1 MIYMIIFLQGLLSA
15 AVASW
20 SVSYDPKGMCVFEG
34 SSVDFSCLFDY
45 PDYLKLTVTKW
56 FRPGKNQKQ
65 DGSQQGITVYH
76 SNIALIS
83 WPYKGRTAYAN
94 QNKNCSL
101 RLRNVSKRDIGRY
114 FFRIET
120 NDYYEKFTGS
130 GGIQLKV
137 AVLPLRVIVKTQ
149 KASEQID
156 EGDSVTLTCSAENC
170 TPTEESFLW
179 FKNHLLLPQAT
190 GNELRISSVSHSDA
204 GNYSCGLKNTNTT
217 LSAQTLLDVRY
228 RPKDVEISVSSSEE
242 IQEGNPLTLTCK
254 SKANPAVTH
263 YSWFKITDANMSS
276 VGSGSELTIRSAS
289 LQDAGLYFCTATN
302 HIGTQKS
309 TVKALKVASDR
320 HFLLSASAVFL
331 FVMAMLL
338 VLFVLFVRKKQFTSQ
353 KQTAEQMPAV
363 TEVIYENLRKTSES
377 ETNTST
383 VIYADLKLPPSNSD
397 RPCCNSQECD
407 SVIYSLIITT
417 TE

>member
-1 MIYMIIFLQGLLSA
+1 MTYMIIFLQGLLSA

-20 SVSYDPKGMCVFEG
+20 SVSYNPTGICVLEG
-34 SSVDFSCLFDY
+34 SSVDFSCSFDY
-45 PDYLKLTVTKW
+45 PDYLRVTLTKW
-56 FRPGKNQKQ
+56 FRPDKNQKQ

-76 SNIALIS
+76 SNRALIS
-83 WPYKGRTAYAN
+83 WLYKDRTAYAN

-101 RLRNVSKRDIGRY
+101 QLQNVSKGDIGRY

-120 NDYYEKFTGS
+120 NYYFEKFTGS
-130 GGIQLKV
+130 GGIHLKV
-137 AVLPLRVIVKTQ
+137 AVLPLRVTVKTQ
-149 KASEQID
+149 KAREQID

-170 TPTEESFLW
+170 TPTEEPFIW

-190 GNELRISSVSHSDA
+190 ESELRISSVSHSDA
-204 GNYSCGLKNTNTT
+204 GNYSCGLKNSNTT
-217 LSAQTLLDVRY
+217 SSAQTLLDIRY

-242 IQEGNPLTLTCK
+242 IREGNPLTLICK
-254 SKANPAVTH
+254 SKANPAVTN
-263 YSWFKITDANMSS
+263 YSWFRIRDADVSS
-276 VGSGSELTIRSAS
+276 VGSGSELTFRSTS

-302 HIGTQKS
+302 PIGTQKS
-309 TVKALKVASDR
+309 TVIALKVKVASD

-331 FVMAMLL
+331 FVMALLL
-338 VLFVLFVRKKQFTSQ
+338 VLFVLFVRKKQHTSQ
-353 KQTAEQMPAV
+353 KQTAEQTPAV
-363 TEVIYENLRKTSES
+363 TDVIYENLRKSS
-377 ETNTST
+377 ETNSSA

-397 RPCCNSQECD
+397 RPRCDSQECD